1 MNENT
6 LLKQFTQYLEDM
18 KRIYPNDW
26 QDKCP
31 KTIHQ
36 YIPLIGQYDEL
47 NATEDEY
54 HLENP
59 MDSKCTALNDTI
71 DECCKRQ
78 DEFNDLLE
86 IFNQKHKEL
95 ELQLLDNKADQ
106 VLDEF

>member
-1 MNENT
+1 MTDFQE
-6 LLKQFTQYLEDM
+6 
-18 KRIYPNDW
+18 
-26 QDKCP
+26 
-31 KTIHQ
+31 
-36 YIPLIGQYDEL
+36 PLFAKLSADIDAIEL
-47 NATEDEY
+47 IRAQLSMIRQTY